1 MTDFVYGVNNDGYI
15 YGRLFKS
22 ARNNGQFVIDIGEKE
37 FQVDG
42 FEVEVWNGVKYI
54 PTTANDSIIETNFY
68 GSYAR
73 FKEQT
78 II

>member
-1 MTDFVYGVNNDGYI
+1 MKDFIYGVNNDGYI

-22 ARNNGQFVIDIGEKE
+22 SRNEGQFLIDVGEKE
-37 FQVDG
+37 FNVEGYDI
-42 FEVEVWNGVKYI
+42 EVWDGERYI
-54 PTTANDSIIETNFY
+54 PTTANNNIIKTNFY
-68 GSYAR
+68 GGYAR